1 MKIYGFF
8 VLFAYIMVLIVPSAL
23 GNEDIVS
30 RVFRFHA
37 RTLESI
43 SNEAYLDGE
52 YDVGI
57 SDGKCEVTQEIKGV
71 IRFVAGDHAAELCR
85 MIGIDPD
92 QRMYIDPPHKINQMW
107 SKSHKYRVPRLP
119 GMEFERIVTY
129 KVVGYE
135 ELPTPAGTFKT
146 FKIEGHYEKE
156 PSQWTEA
163 FKQKWVYYY
172 AEDIGKIVKW
182 RYDSSVGKKGAKI
195 EIELIQSVSGRDVAR
210 TR

>member
-71 IRFVAGDHAAELCR
+71 IRFVAGDPAAELCR

-107 SKSHKYRVPRLP
+107 SK
-119 GMEFERIVTY
+119 
-129 KVVGYE
+129 
-135 ELPTPAGTFKT
+135 
-146 FKIEGHYEKE
+146 
-156 PSQWTEA
+156 
-163 FKQKWVYYY
+163 
-172 AEDIGKIVKW
+172 
-182 RYDSSVGKKGAKI
+182 I